1 MRRCLRC
8 ERWSPPWLQLGSRC
22 ALILDNRP
30 RRPDPNREPAPRMDK
45 GRPHP
50 LASVDLFRGL
60 DVLQLQEIERYTRTR
75 QFKAG
80 QTVVGYQDD
89 SHEVFFIVS
98 GKLKVTIFSEAGR
111 EVAFR
116 ELAAG
121 VSFGELSAIDG
132 QPRSANV
139 IALTDAG
146 VISMTA
152 ADFMAT
158 LRRHPDV
165 AIATLHKLTLLVR
178 ALSERVQE
186 FAEKVEVRIC
196 HELLR
201 LARESAPSGN
211 IARLRPAPKHAE
223 IASRVNTHREA
234 VSRLLSKLAK
244 LGVVE
249 RGNGEL
255 VIRDLAALASYARSL
270 HSS

>member
-1 MRRCLRC
+1 MAATR
-8 ERWSPPWLQLGSRC
+8 S
-22 ALILDNRP
+22 
-30 RRPDPNREPAPRMDK
+30 
-45 GRPHP
+45 HP
-50 LASVDLFRGL
+50 LANVDLFRGL
-60 DVLQLQEIERYTRTR
+60 SEQVLVEIERSTRTR
-75 QFKAG
+75 QFHAG

-89 SHEVFFIVS
+89 SREVFFIIQ

-132 QPRSANV
+132 QARSANV
-139 IALTDAG
+139 IAL
-146 VISMTA
+146 SE
-152 ADFMAT
+152 AT
-158 LRRHPDV
+158 VATMSATEFVAMLRHHPDV
-165 AIATLHKLTLLVR
+165 AMAALRKLTSWVR

-186 FAEKVEVRIC
+186 FAEKVEVRVC

-201 LARESAPSGN
+201 LARDGGLQGTNA
-211 IARLRPAPKHAE
+211 ARLRPAPKHAE

-244 LGVVE
+244 LGIVR

-255 VIRDLAALASYARSL
+255 VIRDMEGLAAYARSL
-270 HSS
+270 HHG